1 MADVEAS
8 GLLYFSDGTAV
19 PMYRSDLAEGTLEEV
34 QTDATFTTTAQTLGD
49 YKPGATVIG
58 GWIGCANDFGYAY
71 LERQGQP
78 HSIVMGGKAGVVGVG
93 CKPCKTMTLQ
103 AGDKLM
109 VMAQTAAA
117 RNLNI
122 GVRTNSGRE
131 RIFTVLG
138 ASGTVNPVDS
148 ITGNSLGSTI
158 ENETI
163 TQYYMTSTDGTK
175 NTSACGVVV
184 QNAQG
189 APVGAVAATN
199 PVTES
204 ANWMSA
210 NVPVKLNY
218 SFVCTFSS

>member
-1 MADVEAS
+1 
-8 GLLYFSDGTAV
+8 
-19 PMYRSDLAEGTLEEV
+19 
-34 QTDATFTTTAQTLGD
+34 
-49 YKPGATVIG
+49 
-58 GWIGCANDFGYAY
+58 
-71 LERQGQP
+71 
-78 HSIVMGGKAGVVGVG
+78 
-93 CKPCKTMTLQ
+93 
-103 AGDKLM
+103 M

-122 GVRTNSGRE
+122 GVRTNTGRE

-138 ASGTVNPVDS
+138 AAGTVNPVDS
-148 ITGNSLGSTI
+148 ITGNSLGSTL
-158 ENETI
+158 ENESI
-163 TQYYMTSTDGTK
+163 TQYYMTSSDGTK

-199 PVTES
+199 PITES

-210 NVPVKLNY
+210 NVPVRLNY